1 MPAKSY
7 IWGKAA
13 KNGGRKPAVGKKISG
28 LQPAKAGAKKTK
40 KLKTGY

>member
-7 IWGKAA
+7 LWGKAV
-13 KNGGRKPAVGKKISG
+13 KNGGRKPVGEKKVAG
-28 LQPAKAGAKKTK
+28 PRPAKAGARKTK

>member
-7 IWGKAA
+7 VWGKAA
-13 KNGGRKPAVGKKISG
+13 KNGSKKPMNGKKAGGSR
-28 LQPAKAGAKKTK
+28 PAKAGARKTK

>member
-7 IWGKAA
+7 LWGKAV
-13 KNGGRKPAVGKKISG
+13 KNGGRKPAGEKKVAG
-28 LQPAKAGAKKTK
+28 PRPAKAGARKTK